1 MSSSPSTRPPT
12 RVRSSR
18 PRCAPPARV
27 DPRTDEPVR
36 QASSL
41 LPWVL
46 WPLLAVVAL
55 EAFLAWRRVGVG
67 RRQWRAAVAA
77 RVIVAALIVLA
88 LVDPTIH
95 RPSDRVAAVFVV
107 DGSASVGEN
116 GAASAAAFVDDAV
129 SSRPGDASA
138 GVVVFGG
145 DARVDQVMADIDDYA
160 GSSTVV
166 DAAATDVAAGVRLGA
181 ALLPSDARRRVVLLS
196 DGRANAG
203 DLETELERLR
213 ASGLPVDVVT
223 LESAAGPDTAVAAVD
238 VPRLARVDERI
249 AVVVHVVAS
258 EATTATVTLRRD
270 GNDVE
275 TRTVQVQP
283 GDNPVRFEDVAGAD
297 AGAVVR
303 YQAVVAS
310 SGDTVADNDAGF
322 AAVPVDGPARV
333 LVIEGSPDGSDTLVS
348 ALEAGGVGTEVV
360 GVGDIPDVQELITY
374 AGIVMVDVDAR
385 TLTGKQI
392 ETLTTAVR
400 DLGRGL
406 VTIGGRQSYG
416 IGGYRESPLSDLL
429 PVDSEILDP
438 QRRRTVAEVLSI
450 DTSES
455 MSACH
460 CRDDQMINQVQ
471 EGGVNKTDISRA
483 AAERTIAALA
493 DSDEVGVLAWNSSAE
508 WVIPLQQL
516 PPADVVER
524 GLRSL
529 RPFGQTDIRDS
540 LHDAAEA
547 LVASDAELKH
557 IILFTDGFTDLA
569 LIRATAAEAAQLYED
584 HGITTSVLATG
595 EGAAPLLEDI
605 AISGKGRFYA
615 GTDLEQVP
623 QIMAE
628 EAVIASRS
636 FITEGEFLPEVVSD
650 DDVVAPL
657 TESPPLFGYVATTA
671 KGQASTL
678 LRIGPDRDPLLA
690 TWQAG
695 LGRVSSWTS
704 DVTDWSAAWSSW
716 DGYVDFWSR
725 LVKDTLPLGD
735 DAGAVQAQRARRA
748 DRGDRRAGRGVRRR
762 HVGRRPGQRPRRAV
776 DRGPA
781 RAHRRR
787 ALRGIGRR
795 AAPGHLRR
803 RGDGARR
810 GRRRHAQQLHA
821 GQQQLPRRV
830 RAGQRRSGVP
840 RAHRRGDGRFA
851 DRRRRR
857 VGRRGSVGG
866 HARPSACW
874 SRCCWQLPSCGRWPC
889 C

>member
-1 MSSSPSTRPPT
+1 M
-12 RVRSSR
+12 
-18 PRCAPPARV
+18 
-27 DPRTDEPVR
+27 
-36 QASSL
+36 
-41 LPWVL
+41 
-46 WPLLAVVAL
+46 
-55 EAFLAWRRVGVG
+55 
-67 RRQWRAAVAA
+67 
-77 RVIVAALIVLA
+77 
-88 LVDPTIH
+88 
-95 RPSDRVAAVFVV
+95 FVV

-116 GAASAAAFVDDAV
+116 GAESAAAFVDEAV

-166 DAAATDVAAGVRLGA
+166 DPAATDVAGGVRLGA

-283 GDNPVRFEDVAGAD
+283 GDNAVRFEDAAGAD

-385 TLTGKQI
+385 TLSGKQI

-416 IGGYRESPLSDLL
+416 VGGYRESPLSDLL

-569 LIRATAAEAAQLYED
+569 LIRATAAEAAAAVRGPRDHDVGAGDGRGGGAAAGGHRHRRQGSLLRRHRPRAGAAD
-584 HGITTSVLATG
+584 HGRGGRDRQPQLHHRGRVPPRGRQRRRRRRPADRVATAARLRRHDG
-595 EGAAPLLEDI
+595 EGSGEHAAAHRARPRP
-605 AISGKGRFYA
+605 AAGHVAGRA
-615 GTDLEQVP
+615 RP
-623 QIMAE
+623 
-628 EAVIASRS
+628 
-636 FITEGEFLPEVVSD
+636 
-650 DDVVAPL
+650 
-657 TESPPLFGYVATTA
+657 
-671 KGQASTL
+671 
-678 LRIGPDRDPLLA
+678 
-690 TWQAG
+690 
-695 LGRVSSWTS
+695 RVEL
-704 DVTDWSAAWSSW
+704 DERRH
-716 DGYVDFWSR
+716 R
-725 LVKDTLPLGD
+725 LVSGVVVVGRLRRLLVA
-735 DAGAVQAQRARRA
+735 AGEGHLAARRRCRCGPGQRPRRA

-762 HVGRRPGQRPRRAV
+762 HVGRRPGQRPRRPV
-776 DRGPA
+776 HRGPA
-781 RAHRRR
+781 RAHRCR
-787 ALRGIGRR
+787 ALRGSGRR
-795 AAPGHLRR
+795 AASGHLRR
-803 RGDGARR
+803 RGDGAR
-810 GRRRHAQQLHA
+810 
-821 GQQQLPRRV
+821 
-830 RAGQRRSGVP
+830 
-840 RAHRRGDGRFA
+840 
-851 DRRRRR
+851 
-857 VGRRGSVGG
+857 
-866 HARPSACW
+866 
-874 SRCCWQLPSCGRWPC
+874 
-889 C
+889 